1 MRRNG
6 LPVARRRATGS
17 TTARRRAT
25 GSTTARL
32 CCLSLVAVV
41 SACEGEPRVAGAG
54 DAALPG
60 SPPRTPDAFRG
71 IGHIDGVDAGEP
83 GAAGGSGAPSGA
95 GGAGGQ
101 TSPDWAPPLKL
112 AFEPVPHDAP
122 LLRATDLGFLPD
134 GSGTFLWLDKDGA
147 VHVMRLFGG
156 RARRLGGYRV
166 PDTFTETD
174 AGLLSVAFDPGFAQ
188 NRFVYLGV
196 TIDRQTNVIRRYR
209 FVPGDGTATLT
220 DAVEIMRV
228 TGPGAREA
236 WHNVGSM
243 GFDEAGVMWAL
254 FGDKTLGAPAEDPA
268 SPLGALL
275 RFIPRTGPE
284 GGFDT
289 PADNPFTASGGHPA
303 VYAKGMRSPWK
314 GLYHEGRWFFGDVG
328 QDTAEEINVID
339 APGLHFGWPRAEGPC
354 ETDCDGLTD
363 PWMWYGRSASHRF
376 VAEDPDAVPAGLRSV
391 WMGAIY
397 RPGAPGAEN
406 DPYLGRWRDVLVFGD
421 WATGFVRGRR
431 VGEPGEPGSAHQ
443 GRDWPVAHLH
453 HATGFA
459 QGPDGF
465 VYATALGTWPADR
478 ETETPS
484 PLLRAVLADE

>member
-1 MRRNG
+1 MRREPARAFRPLAAGPSIVLLTG
-6 LPVARRRATGS
+6 LLAASALGP
-17 TTARRRAT
+17 
-25 GSTTARL
+25 
-32 CCLSLVAVV
+32 
-41 SACEGEPRVAGAG
+41 ACEGEPPPAGPA
-54 DAALPG
+54 DAERLG

-71 IGHIDGVDAGEP
+71 IGRVDRSDAGDPGVPDEP
-83 GAAGGSGAPSGA
+83 GG
-95 GGAGGQ
+95 
-101 TSPDWAPPLKL
+101 PDWAPPLKL
-112 AFEPVPHDAP
+112 VFEAVPHDAP

-134 GSGTFLWLDKDGA
+134 GSGTFLWLDKDGE

-166 PDTFTETD
+166 ADTFTETD
-174 AGLLSVAFDPGFAQ
+174 AGLLSVAFDPDFAR

-209 FVPGDGTATLT
+209 FVAGDGTATLT
-220 DAVEIMRV
+220 DPVEVLRV
-228 TGPGAREA
+228 AGPGAREA

-254 FGDKTLGAPAEDPA
+254 FGDKTLGAPAEDPG

-275 RFIPRTGPE
+275 RLLPRPGPE
-284 GGFDT
+284 GGYDT

-354 ETDCDGLTD
+354 EADCEGLTD

-391 WMGAIY
+391 WIGAIY
-397 RPGAPGAEN
+397 RPDAPGAEN

-431 VGEPGEPGSAHQ
+431 VGALGVPDD
-443 GRDWPVAHLH
+443 GRDWPVGHLH
-453 HATGFA
+453 HATAFA
-459 QGPDGF
+459 QAPDGS
-465 VYATALGTWPADR
+465 VYATGLGTWPADR

-484 PLLRAVLADE
+484 PLLRAVLAEE

>member
-1 MRRNG
+1 MRRNPDA
-6 LPVARRRATGS
+6 LTRRTGMRAL
-17 TTARRRAT
+17 A
-25 GSTTARL
+25 
-32 CCLSLVAVV
+32 CLLSGCVV
-41 SACEGEPRVAGAG
+41 SACDEPRPADAV
-54 DAALPG
+54 DAALQG

-71 IGHIDGVDAGEP
+71 IGHIDGADAG
-83 GAAGGSGAPSGA
+83 AQDGSGGRPG
-95 GGAGGQ
+95 
-101 TSPDWAPPLKL
+101 SPDWAPPLKL

-134 GSGTFLWLDKDGA
+134 GSGTFLWLDKDGE

-174 AGLLSVAFDPGFAQ
+174 AGLLSVAFDPGFARS
-188 NRFVYLGV
+188 RFVYLGV

-220 DAVEIMRV
+220 DPVEIMRV
-228 TGPGAREA
+228 TGSGAREA

-275 RFIPRTGPE
+275 RFVPHTGPE

-289 PADNPFTASGGHPA
+289 PVDNAFAASGGHPA

-314 GLYHEGRWFFGDVG
+314 GLYHGGRWFFGDVG
-328 QDTAEEINVID
+328 QDKAEEINVVD

-354 ETDCDGLTD
+354 EADCDGLTD
-363 PWMWYGRSASHRF
+363 PWMWYGRSASHPF
-376 VAEDPDAVPAGLRSV
+376 VAEDPEAVPASLRSV
-391 WMGAIY
+391 WVGAIY
-397 RPGAPGAEN
+397 RPAAPGAEN

-431 VGEPGEPGSAHQ
+431 VGAVGEPDEGQ
-443 GRDWPVAHLH
+443 DWPVGHLH

-465 VYATALGTWPADR
+465 VYATALGTWPANR